1 MFYVSLLNPLFQV
14 PGPQGSFVFVKD
26 SIFKTPD
33 INLLPFPTYFA
44 QEGELEEDLEPLVAD
59 LGDVDPFMA
68 AD

>member
-1 MFYVSLLNPLFQV
+1 MFYVYLVNPLLQV

-26 SIFKTPD
+26 SIFKKPD

-44 QEGELEEDLEPLVAD
+44 HEGELEDLEPLVAD
-59 LGDVDPFMA
+59 LGNMDPFMA

>member
-1 MFYVSLLNPLFQV
+1 MFYVYLVNPLLQV

-26 SIFKTPD
+26 SIFKKPD

-44 QEGELEEDLEPLVAD
+44 QEGELEDLKPLVAD
-59 LGDVDPFMA
+59 LGDMDPFMA

>member
-1 MFYVSLLNPLFQV
+1 MCFMCLVNPNFQV

-26 SIFKTPD
+26 SIFKKPD

-44 QEGELEEDLEPLVAD
+44 QEGELEDLEPLVAD